1 MIDTTLKKKNKQ
13 NFARARSA
21 GGGLWPSVILTIVR
35 LISRA
40 FAQKEEIRRA
50 LLGER
55 MLLARHQHPQQQLA
69 RRTALARPPRPR
81 PRRKEPE
88 VLLTS
93 LLRSPFAAVAC
104 SSFDS
109 SAGSVGGGGE
119 KKGQSSEEAAAA
131 RTTTSTST
139 STSTSSASNALA
151 AASQRLSALL
161 AEREAA
167 KVKAATSLSRAE
179 RLEERAAALRR
190 AAAEVLAVKTKS
202 GRNEADDDD
211 DADATDDNN
220 TAEARK
226 LLEQRAQVS
235 EAAIRARLRAIANR
249 ELASKLGEAARVA
262 RAEMDALA
270 AALEVGGEG
279 ERER

>member
-1 MIDTTLKKKNKQ
+1 M
-13 NFARARSA
+13 
-21 GGGLWPSVILTIVR
+21 
-35 LISRA
+35 
-40 FAQKEEIRRA
+40 
-50 LLGER
+50 
-55 MLLARHQHPQQQLA
+55 
-69 RRTALARPPRPR
+69 
-81 PRRKEPE
+81 
-88 VLLTS
+88 
-93 LLRSPFAAVAC
+93 
-104 SSFDS
+104 
-109 SAGSVGGGGE
+109 
-119 KKGQSSEEAAAA
+119 
-131 RTTTSTST
+131 
-139 STSTSSASNALA
+139 
-151 AASQRLSALL
+151 
-161 AEREAA
+161 
-167 KVKAATSLSRAE
+167 
-179 RLEERAAALRR
+179 
-190 AAAEVLAVKTKS
+190 AVKTKS